1 MRKKSYVL
9 ILFAS
14 LAVLC
19 AALVGCG
26 KSESATYH
34 RVSVAECEHGRVY
47 VTYRGEEVGGATA
60 GERLSINLLPDTGY
74 EVDYVKIDGAASE
87 GVYFDMPDNDVSISA
102 AFKRVTYGVTV
113 PVGVS
118 GGTIAADK
126 TTAAYGEKITV
137 TVTPD
142 EGYVLKER
150 TLVANNTEIYK
161 PRATEAIVTEFV
173 MPPCDVAIKGEFVS
187 TETFVTRISTLEE
200 YISFANA
207 VNGGDNYVGRTV
219 ILEND
224 IGTEAAPVWARVG
237 ASAANYFGGTFD
249 GNGKT
254 VYLRLTTDTDSDNSV
269 GAFGYVGGAT
279 IKNLT
284 VKGTVVKN
292 GDNGGAVITTDG
304 LAMYTNSSGHHSFIR
319 VGDELYISYHTFK
332 NDESIAEAR
341 KIRFDKVSFVTNED
355 GLPIIYANGP
365 TVTLQP
371 LPAEISGYE
380 NKAAAAIVTAE
391 GLADDADAY
400 WLNDGTIK
408 IHDDSAVVDETRFR
422 KGKGKITLG
431 WTDYVSAKAI
441 MIYNACEFESSFTAV
456 DNIRIT
462 YRKDGKEAV
471 VQTGRLEFDYSTF
484 SLEDRHFDCI
494 FAGASVSIQF
504 ADMDIRKIEIEISE
518 PKTGDTF
525 AVSEVTVLGRTNA

>member
-9 ILFAS
+9 MLFAA
-14 LAVLC
+14 LVVLC

-26 KSESATYH
+26 KVARTYH

-87 GVYFDMPDNDVSISA
+87 GVYFDMPDNDVNISA
-102 AFKRVTYGVTV
+102 AFRRVTYGVTV

-126 TTAAYGEKITV
+126 STAAYGEKITV

-142 EGYVLKER
+142 EGYVLRER

-187 TETFVTRISTLEE
+187 TETFITRISTLEE

-224 IGTEAAPVWARVG
+224 IGTEAAPVWTRVG

-254 VYLRLTTDTDSDNSV
+254 VYLRLITDTDSDNSV

-292 GDNGGAVITTDG
+292 GDNGGAGGIAGAVLDSDG
-304 LAMYTNSSGHHSFIR
+304 C
-319 VGDELYISYHTFK
+319 VSY
-332 NDESIAEAR
+332 
-341 KIRFDKVSFVTNED
+341 
-355 GLPIIYANGP
+355 
-365 TVTLQP
+365 
-371 LPAEISGYE
+371 
-380 NKAAAAIVTAE
+380 
-391 GLADDADAY
+391 
-400 WLNDGTIK
+400 
-408 IHDDSAVVDETRFR
+408 
-422 KGKGKITLG
+422 
-431 WTDYVSAKAI
+431 
-441 MIYNACEFESSFTAV
+441 
-456 DNIRIT
+456 
-462 YRKDGKEAV
+462 
-471 VQTGRLEFDYSTF
+471 
-484 SLEDRHFDCI
+484 
-494 FAGASVSIQF
+494 ASVSAANKYDAGGIVGATTGNLKIANSVNYGSVF
-504 ADMDIRKIEIEISE
+504 AGISRAGGILGNAYCASINKKISVGLIGVGNAGTVSVGGASGVFGGIAGRIGVNDRSQNVFDGFTIGYVFAGCTD
-518 PKTGDTF
+518 KTGRDL
-525 AVSEVTVLGRTNA
+525 VVGRNDSVTNVKIYKITVKEGA

>member
-9 ILFAS
+9 ILFAA
-14 LAVLC
+14 LVVLC

-26 KSESATYH
+26 KVARTYH
-34 RVSVAECEHGRVY
+34 RVSVAECENGRVY
-47 VTYRGEEVGGATA
+47 VTYRGEKVGGATA

-87 GVYFDMPDNDVSISA
+87 GVYFDMPDNDVNISA

-113 PVGVS
+113 SGSIS

-126 TTAAYGEKITV
+126 TKAAYGEKITV

-187 TETFVTRISTLEE
+187 TETFITRISTLEE

-224 IGTEAAPVWARVG
+224 IGTEAAPVWTRVG

-292 GDNGGAVITTDG
+292 GDNGGAGGIAGAV
-304 LAMYTNSSGHHSFIR
+304 
-319 VGDELYISYHTFK
+319 LYS
-332 NDESIAEAR
+332 
-341 KIRFDKVSFVTNED
+341 
-355 GLPIIYANGP
+355 
-365 TVTLQP
+365 
-371 LPAEISGYE
+371 
-380 NKAAAAIVTAE
+380 
-391 GLADDADAY
+391 
-400 WLNDGTIK
+400 
-408 IHDDSAVVDETRFR
+408 
-422 KGKGKITLG
+422 
-431 WTDYVSAKAI
+431 
-441 MIYNACEFESSFTAV
+441 
-456 DNIRIT
+456 
-462 YRKDGKEAV
+462 DGKETIIDGCV
-471 VQTGRLEFDYSTF
+471 SY
-484 SLEDRHFDCI
+484 
-494 FAGASVSIQF
+494 ASVSAANKYDAGGIVGATTGNLKIANSVNYGSVF
-504 ADMDIRKIEIEISE
+504 AGISRAGGILGNAYCASIDKKISVGLIGVGNAGTVSVGGASGVFGGIAGRIGVNDRSQNVFDGFTIGYVFAGCTD
-518 PKTGDTF
+518 KTGRDL
-525 AVSEVTVLGRTNA
+525 VVGRNDSVTNVKIYKITVKEGA

>member
-113 PVGVS
+113 PGGVS

-150 TLVANNTEIYK
+150 TLGANNTEIYK
-161 PRATEAIVTEFV
+161 PRATETIVTEFV

-187 TETFVTRISTLEE
+187 TETYITRISTLEE

-292 GDNGGAVITTDG
+292 GDNGGAGGIAGAV
-304 LAMYTNSSGHHSFIR
+304 
-319 VGDELYISYHTFK
+319 LYS
-332 NDESIAEAR
+332 
-341 KIRFDKVSFVTNED
+341 
-355 GLPIIYANGP
+355 
-365 TVTLQP
+365 
-371 LPAEISGYE
+371 
-380 NKAAAAIVTAE
+380 
-391 GLADDADAY
+391 
-400 WLNDGTIK
+400 
-408 IHDDSAVVDETRFR
+408 
-422 KGKGKITLG
+422 
-431 WTDYVSAKAI
+431 
-441 MIYNACEFESSFTAV
+441 
-456 DNIRIT
+456 
-462 YRKDGKEAV
+462 DGKETIIDGCV
-471 VQTGRLEFDYSTF
+471 SY
-484 SLEDRHFDCI
+484 
-494 FAGASVSIQF
+494 ASVSAANKYDAGGIVGATTGNLKIANSVNYGSVF
-504 ADMDIRKIEIEISE
+504 AGISRAGGILGNAYCASINKKISVGLIGVWNAGTVSVGGASGVFGGIAGRIGVNDRSQNVFDGFAIGYVFAGCTD
-518 PKTGDTF
+518 KTGHDL
-525 AVSEVTVLGRTNA
+525 VVGRNDSVTNVKIYKITVKEGA